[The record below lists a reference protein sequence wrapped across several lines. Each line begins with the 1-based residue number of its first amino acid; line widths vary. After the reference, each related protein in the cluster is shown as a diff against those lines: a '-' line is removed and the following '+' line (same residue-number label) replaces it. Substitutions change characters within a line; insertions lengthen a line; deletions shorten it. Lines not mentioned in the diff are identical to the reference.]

1 MEERPAIRAAREA
14 HIWLQTFVVAIVA
27 LVLLF
32 VFVARPVMVDGD
44 SMLPTLRDRELM
56 LVRQAG
62 YDPQPGDVVVLRKD
76 FENVTGPIVKRVIAV
91 GGQTVEIDYAT
102 GTVAVDGTVLTE
114 DYILEPMVQRSW
126 QSVTTLTVPEG
137 CVFVMGDNRN
147 ISNDSRNPALGAVE
161 EAYILGQAVAVL
173 FPFQNFG
180 LKVNRNLHKSR
191 KNSKEHK

>member
-102 GTVAVDGTVLTE
+102 GTVAVDRTVLTE

>member
-1 MEERPAIRAAREA
+1 
-14 HIWLQTFVVAIVA
+14 
-27 LVLLF
+27 
-32 VFVARPVMVDGD
+32 
-44 SMLPTLRDRELM
+44 MLPTLQDRELM

-62 YDPQPGDVVVLRKD
+62 YTPEAGDVVVLRKD

-91 GGQTVEIDYAT
+91 GGQTVEIDYAA

-180 LKVNRNLHKSR
+180 AIS
-191 KNSKEHK
+191 

>member
-1 MEERPAIRAAREA
+1 MDQRSGSAREA
-14 HIWLQTFVVAIVA
+14 RVWLQTFVIAIVS

-32 VFVARPVMVDGD
+32 VFVGRPVMVDGD
-44 SMLPTLRDRELM
+44 SMLPTLQDRELM

-62 YDPQPGDVVVLRKD
+62 YTPEAGDVVVLRKD

-91 GGQTVEIDYAT
+91 GGQTVEIDYAA

-161 EAYILGQAVAVL
+161 EAYILGQAVAVI

-180 LKVNRNLHKSR
+180 AIS
-191 KNSKEHK
+191 